1 MSGQNSPAA
10 HPKNPAADANDPAA
24 QAENPVGAVASDD
37 PGPAVDALVANGRK
51 ALQEYA
57 GLTQE
62 RVDRIVKK
70 ASLAALAAH
79 TRLAALAVEETG
91 RGVFEDKAVKNVFAC
106 EHVTHSMAGMRT
118 VGVISRDDIDGIVE
132 IAEPVGVVAAL
143 TPVTNPTSTTIFKA
157 LIALKTRNPI
167 VFAFHPAAQRCSA
180 EAARIVRDAAVAA
193 GAPAHCVQW
202 IDRPSMAA
210 THALMAHDGVATIL
224 ATGGNSMVRAA
235 YSCGKPALGVGAG
248 NVPAYVERTA
258 DLKRAVNDI
267 VLSKSFDNGMI
278 CASEQAVILDE
289 EVYEPALAEFRQL
302 KAHLADAEQKALLE
316 RHLFGA
322 AAGANCA
329 GARLNPSVV
338 GQSAAAV
345 ARAAGF
351 EVPEDTSVILVEV
364 AGVGEQEPL
373 TREKLCPVLAVLR
386 AGSRA
391 QGVRLAAE
399 MVEFDGLGH
408 SAAVHTEDAAFA
420 EEFGAG
426 VRACRIIWNAPSSQG
441 GIGDV
446 YNAFVPSL
454 TLGCGSWGRTSVS
467 GNVSALHLVN
477 VKRVGRRNNNL
488 QWFKVPPKIFF
499 ERNSLRY
506 LADMR
511 GARRVVVVTDRT
523 MVEIGHL
530 ERVREVLRRR
540 AEPVEVRVVDFVEP
554 NPSIATVEKGAELMR
569 GFRPDTI
576 VALGGGSPMDAAK
589 VMWLMYEHPEVDF
602 ADLKEKFF
610 DIRKRAFT
618 FPDLGEKAKLVCV
631 PTTSGTGSEVT
642 PFAVITDPETGQKF
656 PLADYALTPTV
667 AIVDPALTTDLPPEV
682 TADSGFDALTHCIE
696 AYVSVYANDFTDGL
710 ALQGIR
716 LVFENLAAAVHDGP
730 RDQVARERMH
740 NAGTI
745 AGMAFGSA
753 FLGAVHA
760 MAHTLGATFHVAHG
774 RTNALLL
781 PHVIR
786 WNGSAP
792 AKVTSWP
799 KYRSYVAP
807 ERYQQIARSLGL
819 PADTPEQGVESLA
832 LAVEE
837 LRDRV
842 GIPRSFKEAGVDEAA
857 FLAALGQQAM
867 NAYEDQCAPAN
878 PRMPMLR
885 DLELLMTRA
894 YYGDDRAA

>member
-1 MSGQNSPAA
+1 MSGQQSPTENV
-10 HPKNPAADANDPAA
+10 PIP
-24 QAENPVGAVASDD
+24 AENVQVPAEHIQV
-37 PGPAVDALVANGRK
+37 PAVDADDPGAAVDTLVRNGHK

-118 VGVISRDDIDGIVE
+118 VGVIARDDIDGIVE

-143 TPVTNPTSTTIFKA
+143 TPVTNPTSTAIFKA

-167 VFAFHPAAQRCSA
+167 VFAFHPSAQRCSA
-180 EAARIVRDAAVAA
+180 EAARIVRDAAIAA

-210 THALMAHDGVATIL
+210 TDALMRHEGVATIL

-248 NVPAYVERTA
+248 NVPAYVERSA
-258 DLKRAVNDI
+258 DLACAVNDI

-278 CASEQAVILDE
+278 CASEQAVILDDE
-289 EVYEPALAEFRQL
+289 IYEPALAEFRTL
-302 KAHLADAEQKALLE
+302 KAYLAGPEEKVLLE
-316 RHLFGA
+316 QHLFGVG
-322 AAGANCA
+322 AGADRA
-329 GARLNPSVV
+329 GAKLNSAVV
-338 GQSAAAV
+338 GQSAAEV

-351 EVPEDTSVILVEV
+351 EVPEDTSVILAEV
-364 AGVGEQEPL
+364 AGVGEGEPL

-386 AGSRA
+386 ARSRA
-391 QGVRLAAE
+391 HGVQLAAE
-399 MVEFDGLGH
+399 MVEFNGLGH
-408 SAAVHTEDAAFA
+408 SAAVHTGDAAFA

-446 YNAFVPSL
+446 YNAFLPSL

-467 GNVSALHLVN
+467 GNVSALHLIN
-477 VKRVGRRNNNL
+477 VKRIGRRNTNM

-499 ERNSLRY
+499 ERGSLSY
-506 LADMR
+506 LTDMR
-511 GARRVVVVTDRT
+511 GAHRVVVVTDRT

-540 AEPVEVRVVDFVEP
+540 PEPVEVRVVDFVEP
-554 NPSIATVEKGAELMR
+554 NPSIATVEKGAALMR

-589 VMWLMYEHPEVDF
+589 VMWLMYEHPEVEF

-610 DIRKRAFT
+610 DIRKRAFA
-618 FPDLGEKAKLVCV
+618 FPDLGELAKLVCV

-642 PFAVITDPETGQKF
+642 PFAVITDPESGQKF

-667 AIVDPALTTDLPPEV
+667 AIVDPALTTDLPATV

-696 AYVSVYANDFTDGL
+696 TYVSVYANDFTDGL

-716 LVFENLAAAVHDGP
+716 LVFENLAAAVDNGP
-730 RDQVARERMH
+730 NDPVARERMH

-753 FLGAVHA
+753 FLGVVHA
-760 MAHTLGATFHVAHG
+760 MAHTLGGTFHVAHG

-786 WNGSAP
+786 WNGGAP

-799 KYRSYVAP
+799 KYRSYRAP
-807 ERYQQIARSLGL
+807 ERYQQIARTLGL

-837 LRDRV
+837 LRERV

-857 FLAALGQQAM
+857 FLAGLEQQAM

-885 DLELLMTRA
+885 DMRRLMTQA
-894 YYGDDRAA
+894 YYGDDRAI